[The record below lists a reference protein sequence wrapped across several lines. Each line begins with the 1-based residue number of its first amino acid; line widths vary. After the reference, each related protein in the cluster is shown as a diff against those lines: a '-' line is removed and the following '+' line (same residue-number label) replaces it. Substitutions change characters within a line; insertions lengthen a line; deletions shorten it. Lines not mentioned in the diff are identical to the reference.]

1 MVTIVTKHE
10 GSGDDA
16 ATEPTDGD
24 LVKGE
29 LAVNTQGGL
38 LFHGNSSGAKARFKA
53 TTLAGTN
60 YSLFTVSGGNV
71 VEISPGTDGHV
82 LTSTGS
88 GSVPAWEAPSGSSAT
103 NLSGTTHASQYTV
116 NSSSGNNVTIAEA
129 SGSIAGVMTVAHH
142 DKLDGIET
150 SATADQTKS
159 DIEGLAIQTTGAIT
173 SGSWTATDIAV
184 SHGGTGASSA
194 SSARTNLGLAIGSDV
209 QAYHS
214 NLAAVAGSSYTGDDA
229 ITTLG
234 TIGTGTW
241 AATDVAVAHGGTGA
255 SSAASAR
262 TNLGLGTISTQAANS
277 VNIDGGAIDAVT
289 IGTNSVVTELRVDN
303 LKMGSSTNRIES
315 TDTDGDIELYTE
327 SGGGKVVIAGS
338 FQINESTA
346 VSEIENSDSLG
357 TSDTKLCTQGNVKAY
372 VDNLTSHSNLKLD
385 NLAATDDNTDLDAT
399 TSAHGL
405 LPKLGG
411 GTTNFLRAD
420 GSWAAPSG
428 GGGGTVNTADIA
440 DVSVTQTELAELE
453 TIGSTTISSTQWG
466 YVGGADQA
474 LTTSSNA
481 NFNRVITNGSYFQT
495 RGSGDAQFYFQAGYP
510 SAGNYD
516 KWYMAVENVS
526 GDPGHFSWFSK
537 GTGSYVEVMDLDS
550 SGNLQIDGELD
561 AASLDISGNVDID
574 GTCEADAYTVN
585 STAGVTDNLD
595 VVVGVDVQQD
605 MGGNLNTILTVVQI
619 QVTSG
624 LITRFQPQ

>member
-1 MVTIVTKHE
+1 MGTIIIKTE
-10 GSGDDA
+10 GSGDTA
-16 ATEPTDGD
+16 STEPAT
-24 LVKGE
+24 LTKGE

-38 LFHGNSSGAKARFKA
+38 LFHGNDSGATARFKA

-60 YSLFTVSGGNV
+60 YSLFTVSGGKV
-71 VEISPGTDGHV
+71 VEIGAGTEDYV
-82 LTSTGS
+82 LTSNGTG
-88 GSVPAWEAPSGSSAT
+88 AIPSWQAAGGSSAT

-142 DKLDGIET
+142 DKLDGIEA

-184 SHGGTGASSA
+184 AHGGTGASSA
-194 SSARTNLGLAIGSDV
+194 S
-209 QAYHS
+209 
-214 NLAAVAGSSYTGDDA
+214 
-229 ITTLG
+229 
-234 TIGTGTW
+234 
-241 AATDVAVAHGGTGA
+241 
-255 SSAASAR
+255 SAR

-315 TDTDGDIELYTE
+315 TNTDGDIELYTE

-372 VDNLTSHSNLKLD
+372 VDGLTSHSNLKLD

-526 GDPGHFSWFSK
+526 GDPGHFSWYSK

-574 GTCEADAYTVN
+574 GTCEADAYSANGT
-585 STAGVTDNLD
+585 SGVTTSASDHAT
-595 VVVGVDVQQD
+595 VVTNVTFVPGDPFLGTPDSIQQSKERLEFTS
-605 MGGNLNTILTVVQI
+605 GILTRQ
-619 QVTSG
+619 
-624 LITRFQPQ
+624 QPL